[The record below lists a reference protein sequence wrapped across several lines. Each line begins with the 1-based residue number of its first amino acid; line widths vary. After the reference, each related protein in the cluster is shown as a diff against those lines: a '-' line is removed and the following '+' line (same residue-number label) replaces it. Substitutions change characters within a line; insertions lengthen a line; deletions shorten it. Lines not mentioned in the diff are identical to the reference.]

1 MRGLAQDGDSML
13 VAKGDGASSAVSGAA
28 TAAPSISAF
37 IITRN
42 EACNIARCLAS
53 LDFSNDIVVLDSGS
67 TDDTTAIAR
76 RHPHV
81 RLFERCF
88 DDYASQRNFG
98 LHQIRYANPWV
109 LVIDADEV
117 VDRRLRDTILARIG
131 SNDPALAATSAFMV
145 RRFTCLDGQVLR
157 RNLSA
162 HFWIARLVR
171 PDRVAYEGSVHERL
185 IVDGG
190 VERLPGV
197 LLHYQFAQG
206 IDHWLARRMRYA
218 ALERIERAA
227 GNEPVPPLAKLWH
240 GTHFERR
247 ALLKMLFKRLPARRL
262 IYWIV
267 SVVITWPFLEGR
279 AGMRYL
285 YLETLS
291 QFRAAR
297 PTKEDLPCS
306 AMPAT

>member
-1 MRGLAQDGDSML
+1 MDKMVLRERHGS
-13 VAKGDGASSAVSGAA
+13 SSAMIDTA

-42 EACNIARCLAS
+42 EAKNIARCLAS

-67 TDDTTAIAR
+67 TDDTVAIAR
-76 RHPHV
+76 RHPYV
-81 RLFERCF
+81 RLFERRF

-98 LHQIRYANPWV
+98 LHQIGYANPWV

-117 VDRRLRDTILARIG
+117 VDRRLRDAMLTRIG
-131 SNDPALAATSAFMV
+131 SNDPALAATSALMV
-145 RRFTCLDGQVLR
+145 RRFTCLDGQVLS

-171 PDRVAYEGSVHERL
+171 PERVVYEGSVHERL

-190 VERLPGV
+190 VEPLSGV
-197 LLHYQFAQG
+197 LHHHQFAQG
-206 IDHWLARRMRYA
+206 IDHWLTRRMRYA
-218 ALERIERAA
+218 ALERIERVA
-227 GNEPVPPLAKLWH
+227 GNEPVPPLAQLWR

-247 ALLKMLFKRLPARRL
+247 ALLKTLFRRLPAPWL

-297 PTKEDLPCS
+297 LTKEALPCS